1 MRLRRAVPPPEVRAV
16 PDRRLAWGVTTDG
29 VALVASPTRLHVGGE
44 QIAWDQV
51 ERVGWAD
58 PTLRVVEVAEVEG
71 TGLVHLW
78 DLAEDHRLSTTIRE
92 RVTASVAWS
101 DLRTLTPDGAVR
113 LVGRRVPGQ
122 EVLTWQA
129 FWQPGTDPS
138 DPFLRAHV
146 DAALEALRKSIG

>member
-1 MRLRRAVPPPEVRAV
+1 MRLRPKVPVEVRAV
-16 PDRRLAWGVTTDG
+16 ADRRLAWGLTTDG
-29 VALVASPTRLHVGGE
+29 VALVASPTCLHVNGE
-44 QIAWDQV
+44 QVPWWQV

-58 PTLRVVEVAEVEG
+58 PTLRIVEVAEVEG
-71 TGLVHLW
+71 SGIVHLW

-101 DLRTLTPDGAVR
+101 DLRKLSPDGAVR

-129 FWQPGTDPS
+129 FWQPGTDPG
-138 DPFLRAHV
+138 DPFLRAQV
-146 DAALEALRKSIG
+146 DAALDQLRKTIG

>member
-1 MRLRRAVPPPEVRAV
+1 MRLRRSVPEAVRAAA
-16 PDRRLAWGVTTDG
+16 DRRLAWGLTEDG
-29 VALVASPTRLHVGGE
+29 VALVASPDCLHVGGE
-44 QIAWDQV
+44 RIEWWQV

-71 TGLVHLW
+71 SGLVHLW
-78 DLAEDHRLSTTIRE
+78 DLAEDHGLAETIRE

-101 DLRTLTPDGAVR
+101 DLRSLTPSGAVR

-129 FWQPGTDPS
+129 VWQPGTDPS
-138 DPFLRAHV
+138 DPFLRAQV
-146 DAALEALRKSIG
+146 DAHLDALRKSIG